1 MMPGYQT
8 YRTATPALVRLARSR
23 AAGNVGFLTL
33 ILAGGF
39 AVDRLLGVLFT
50 VLENFSA

>member
-1 MMPGYQT
+1 MPEYQT
-8 YRTATPALVRLARSR
+8 YRTEAPALVRLARSAG
-23 AAGNVGFLTL
+23 AANAGFFTL